1 VFRRIVALIAPH
13 RYRALLVVV
22 FTTLAAVAGTLPPL
36 FVRNIIDVAAP
47 GHDARLIVLDAVGMF
62 LTGSLVGVFGVCE
75 EIYNVTAS
83 AAIVRDLRTELALHL
98 QRLPLSF
105 FTSTRGGELMNR
117 VSQDVDSLNTTF
129 GTTLISI
136 TGNVAILASAVVA
149 SFLIDVRLALLTI
162 ALVPLMLIP
171 VPRVGRRMYAQR
183 KGLRGTRDLLTA
195 ILQESLSVGGVTLA
209 KTYGRR
215 VHEEARLAEAGDAV
229 MQAETKLALTGRW
242 FSALLAAMAAAGP
255 ALIWIVGAIWA
266 SRGGV
271 SLGTVVALAA
281 YHGRIYGPA
290 SALLNVQVQIVSVRA
305 VFERIFAYLDTR
317 VEPQG
322 GERLA
327 PDRLGEGIAFEAVD
341 FAYERELVLRQV
353 TFSALAG
360 QLTAVVGP
368 SGSGKSTIASL
379 LARLHD
385 PQGGRITLDGTDLRE
400 FSLESLRA
408 RIALVSQDAYLLH
421 DTVTNNLRYA
431 RPEATQTEIVA
442 AARHANI
449 HDFVMS
455 LPEGYDTVVGERGYK
470 LSGGERQRLS
480 LARAFLK
487 DAPIVVLDEA
497 TSALDSENEEAVR
510 IATSSALAGKTV
522 VVISHRPSAII
533 DADVIHVFDKGRMV
547 ESGRRNE
554 LVEADGLFAALF
566 GERIANERRPAPR
579 LVGSA

>member
-1 VFRRIVALIAPH
+1 VLGRIFRLIAPH
-13 RYRALLVVV
+13 RHRALLVVA
-22 FTTLAAVAGTLPPL
+22 FTALAAVAGTLPPL

-47 GHDARLIVLDAVGMF
+47 ARDARQIVLDALGMF
-62 LTGSLVGVFGVCE
+62 ATGSLVGVFGVCE

-117 VSQDVDSLNTTF
+117 VSQDVDTLNTTF

-136 TGNVAILASAVVA
+136 TGNVMILVSAVVA
-149 SFLIDVRLALLTI
+149 SFLIDVRLALLTV

-171 VPRVGRRMYAQR
+171 VPRVGRSMYAQR

-215 VHEEARLAEAGDAV
+215 GYEEARLGGAGDAV
-229 MQAETKLALTGRW
+229 MCAETKLALTGRW
-242 FSALLAAMAAAGP
+242 FSALLVSMAAAGP

-281 YHGRIYGPA
+281 YHGRVYGPA
-290 SALLNVQVQIVSVRA
+290 SALLNVQVQIMSVRA
-305 VFERIFAYLDTR
+305 VFERIFAYLDAKT
-317 VEPQG
+317 EPQG
-322 GERLA
+322 GDRSA
-327 PDRLGEGIAFEAVD
+327 PAQLRAGIAFEAVD
-341 FAYERELVLRQV
+341 FSYEDELVLRQV
-353 TFSALAG
+353 TFTAPAG

-379 LARLHD
+379 MARLHD
-385 PQGGRITLDGTDLRE
+385 PVGGRITLDGIDLRE
-400 FSLESLRA
+400 FSLDSLRA
-408 RIALVSQDAYLLH
+408 RIALVSQDTYLLH
-421 DTVTNNLRYA
+421 DTVANNLRYA
-431 RPEATQTEIVA
+431 RPEASQADITDA
-442 AARHANI
+442 AKHANI
-449 HDFVMS
+449 HDYVMS
-455 LPEGYDTVVGERGYK
+455 LPAGYDTVVGERGFK

-487 DAPIVVLDEA
+487 GAPIVVLDEA

-522 VVISHRPSAII
+522 IVISHRPSAIV
-533 DADVIHVFDKGRMV
+533 DADVVHVFDKGRLV
-547 ESGRRNE
+547 QSGRRNE
-554 LVEADGLFAALF
+554 LVEADGLFATLF
-566 GERIANERRPAPR
+566 GDRTALERRATPR
-579 LVGSA
+579 LVGSI